1 MKLKLSLLIILTIVM
16 VSCNINNSDKKF
28 IDVTGSSE
36 MEVLADEITI
46 VIGIEEYWLEEFKAN
61 KKFKDYK
68 TKVKIGKIEEAL
80 INDLKKFKIDKE
92 QVVVRDIGNRWRYRG
107 KEFLISKEIQIAFT
121 DFELLDSVIKSLDT
135 KGISKITIG
144 NVENLK
150 ITEYKKSVKIDAL
163 KAAKEKAQYL
173 LESINEELGD
183 AIEIIE
189 SESSYNAFYLD
200 EFEISNNEY
209 KEYKPEGG
217 INNFKKIKLKYK
229 VKVKFGIK

>member
-1 MKLKLSLLIILTIVM
+1 M
-16 VSCNINNSDKKF
+16 
-28 IDVTGSSE
+28 
-36 MEVLADEITI
+36 
-46 VIGIEEYWLEEFKAN
+46 
-61 KKFKDYK
+61 
-68 TKVKIGKIEEAL
+68 
-80 INDLKKFKIDKE
+80 
-92 QVVVRDIGNRWRYRG
+92 
-107 KEFLISKEIQIAFT
+107 
-121 DFELLDSVIKSLDT
+121 
-135 KGISKITIG
+135 
-144 NVENLK
+144 K

-189 SESSYNAFYLD
+189 SESSYNAFYFD

-209 KEYKPEGG
+209 REYKPEGG